1 MITEDKI
8 FEKHYDYYKNVG
20 VETIKQ
26 QAGQVEQVSKDY
38 EGRVIFELLQ
48 NAFDK
53 AKKNILVEV
62 QGDSL
67 YIANDGTKFSYNANH
82 DYKEGQSDTDKFT
95 RYDFQ
100 SLCSISTSSKNTS
113 ESIGNKGVGFKSVFS
128 VARDGY
134 VNVYTKGEMIE
145 NGNGIPETI
154 SFGIFDS
161 FKNVKDI
168 PDAFPE
174 DLQKRIEKQIQ
185 QVQQERKE
193 RGVPGYYY
201 PLHITEEPQIILDYF
216 EKGYVTVVE
225 IPFHNLDIIKA
236 LFEEIRKIHFNFV
249 SLKYPEDFNIE
260 FKLNGE
266 SFKKII
272 NTETGLFFST
282 IIKDEAIEIIAK
294 EADIHIGSNNKV
306 AICFKT
312 EEEIERG
319 ETGLLYN
326 YLPTQK
332 ASPLKY
338 VDFHA
343 DFHTSVDRKTIE
355 FSKKSKIGQYN
366 TALLK
371 ACVEL
376 YFSVISSCSNTTEK
390 ADIQLKHIDEQ
401 KVNLNSFRWH
411 YLAVNSNDDVYDI
424 VRSILKI
431 EDDYINQGNWDDKF
445 RYKVAVDLISG
456 IGYSFFQ
463 KDTINEKE
471 RNDFFKY
478 VIEFIHCFTDD
489 YKKQYS
495 RVQIFKSELADKLL
509 SLKIQ
514 LLPNIILDHNIE
526 VLYKEKDNEE
536 LSLPIFMGVNVTTF
550 RVPDEYFSSCLCIKK
565 YSDIN
570 VLFKYFRQTSI
581 KGEISEKSITETDQI
596 SMLRSLFQLY
606 KTKTDKP
613 DSFAHRYSRFLS
625 ESDRKYN
632 SAQNITAFSVSTV
645 FLKTNSGKYKPAQ
658 LCTINELDNAFL
670 ESFIDNEELKELFLI
685 FIGVSTESG
694 YLIIDKKIFNAFK
707 DGLDFIPAPYSR
719 DETENL
725 TAKEIIPN
733 IVIITGKKNIHP
745 ALINYNRYPFL
756 EDISNKKVQK
766 HLQPLRIGEYYL
778 FPPDYADVLIKK
790 MKDNT
795 KKYPQDVFRLYSA
808 NAFRLFYEMGIYL
821 TINKGKLQWTDEQNF
836 KIAQNRNDFELLKN
850 QDLTLL
856 CFFNGNEVPDGLKYL
871 FIELNIKDVEINN
884 QQDISEDFRAS
895 YEALIPF
902 VLAEISYLNS
912 RISEKDYI
920 KNIDEIKSFQRYWN
934 SITVISG
941 DKLSILV
948 EYQKDSEPLYLSQ
961 SYCFHDKKLYFDN
974 SISVSQK
981 SEAIAKSIFN
991 IGSLSAKIE
1000 LIFFHKKPEDIKTE
1014 YNQEDINEIKKI
1026 WLPDYYKK
1034 FEAFQKLILEH
1045 FNYLYVEN
1053 DLWYVYNDSHRSE
1066 LLITLDSQNRLNEL
1080 IQFVNDFKENED
1092 LREYF
1097 EGFNLEIDRSYIES
1111 KAGEILALN
1120 EALDCNENIEIEVK
1134 KLSKR
1139 LGSEFRLNT
1148 IFNELQEKNPESQN
1162 KNIAV
1167 QKSEKQKDIELN
1179 NRIDDIL
1186 NKIPIQTSK
1195 EVQTL
1200 DLSGE
1205 SVSQPIPIKKKK
1217 VIYKGEQL
1225 PDNKILETLGA
1236 SGEEEV
1242 LLFFINEFISNEKIN
1257 RVDAINQVYELLK
1270 EKIGDDSLKKFKD
1283 NCIKEIND
1291 NEKLRRALIPFFYVT
1306 IHHKFSFFDLIV
1318 FYENEPTLV
1327 EVKTTSNSKT
1337 FYLSIAEVEA
1347 ARGKHNYIIVRNTSD
1362 CIYLLGNPIKSV
1374 EKELTYIKGD
1384 KFTLKARNYELKLT
1398 EK

>member
-1 MITEDKI
+1 MTIEDKI
-8 FEKHYDYYKNVG
+8 FEKHYNYYKNVG

-48 NAFDK
+48 NAFDR

-67 YIANDGTKFSYNANH
+67 YIANDGTKFTYNANH
-82 DYKEGQSDTDKFT
+82 DYKEGLSDTDKFT

-145 NGNGIPETI
+145 NGKGIYETI

-161 FKNVKDI
+161 FKAVKDI
-168 PDAFPE
+168 PETFPE
-174 DLQKRIEKQIQ
+174 ELKNCIIKQIK

-201 PLHITEEPQIILDYF
+201 PLHITEEPQIIIDYF
-216 EKGYVTVVE
+216 EQGFVTVVE
-225 IPFHNLDIIKA
+225 IPFQNIGIIKA
-236 LFEEIRKIHFNFV
+236 LFEEIRNIHFNFV

-260 FKLNGE
+260 FKINGK

-272 NTETGLFFST
+272 NTESGLFFSS
-282 IIKDEAIEIIAK
+282 IIKDEAIENIAK

-332 ASPLKY
+332 ASPFKH

-366 TALLK
+366 TALLR

-376 YFSVISSCSNTTEK
+376 YFSVIYSCSNTTDK
-390 ADIQLKHIDEQ
+390 ADIQIRCIEEQ
-401 KVNLNSFRWH
+401 KSNLNSFRWH
-411 YLAVNSNDDVYDI
+411 YLAMNSNDDIYDI
-424 VRSILKI
+424 VRNILKI
-431 EDDYINQGNWDDKF
+431 KDDYINQWNYDDNI
-445 RYKVAVDLISG
+445 RYKIAVDLISG
-456 IGYSFFQ
+456 IAYTFFQ
-463 KDTINEKE
+463 KDTINEKD

-478 VIEFIHCFTDD
+478 VIEFIYWFTDD

-495 RVQIFKSELADKLL
+495 RVQIFKSEMADKLL
-509 SLKIQ
+509 TLKIQ

-536 LSLPIFMGVNVTTF
+536 LTLPTFMGVNVTNF
-550 RVPDEYFSSCLCIKK
+550 KIPDEYFSNCLGIKK

-581 KGEISEKSITETDQI
+581 KGEISEKNITEADQI
-596 SMLRSLFQLY
+596 SLLRSLFQLF

-645 FLKTNSGKYKPAQ
+645 FLKTNTSKYKPAQ
-658 LCTINELDNAFL
+658 LCSINELDNVFL
-670 ESFIDNEELKELFLI
+670 DSFIDNEELKETFLI
-685 FIGVSTESG
+685 FMGVSTESG
-694 YLIIDKKIFNAFK
+694 YLIVDRKIFNVFK
-707 DGLDFIPAPYSR
+707 DGLDYIPAPYSR

-733 IVIITGKKNIHP
+733 IVVITGKKEIHP

-756 EDISNKKVQK
+756 EDVSNKKIQK
-766 HLQPLRIGEYYL
+766 HLQPLRIGEYYS
-778 FPPDYADVLIKK
+778 FPPEYADILIKK

-795 KKYPQDVFRLYSA
+795 RKYPQDVFRLYSA
-808 NAFRLFYEMGIYL
+808 NTFRLFYERGSYL
-821 TINKGKLQWTDEQNF
+821 IVNKGKLQWTNELNF

-850 QDLTLL
+850 QDLILL
-856 CFFNGNEVPDGLKYL
+856 CFFNGNEVPDSLKHC
-871 FIELNIKDVEINN
+871 FIELNIKAVEINN
-884 QQDISEDFRAS
+884 EKNITEEFRES

-934 SITVISG
+934 SISVISG

-948 EYQKDSEPLYLSQ
+948 EYQKDAEPLTLQ
-961 SYCFHDKKLYFDN
+961 QTYCFHDKKLYFDN

-991 IGSLSAKIE
+991 IGSLNAKVE

-1014 YNQEDINEIKKI
+1014 YNQEDINEIIKM

-1034 FEAFQKLILEH
+1034 FEAFQKIILEH
-1045 FNYLYVEN
+1045 FAHQYVEN
-1053 DLWYVYNDSHRSE
+1053 DLWYVYNDSHKSE
-1066 LLITLDSQNRLNEL
+1066 LLVTLDHENRLNEL
-1080 IQFVNDFKENED
+1080 IQFVNDCKQNEEF
-1092 LREYF
+1092 REYF
-1097 EGFNLEIDRSYIES
+1097 EGFNIEIDRSHIES
-1111 KAGEILALN
+1111 KAGEILAL
-1120 EALDCNENIEIEVK
+1120 IEEVGGDKKIETEVK
-1134 KLSKR
+1134 ELSKR
-1139 LGSEFRLNT
+1139 LGSENRLNS
-1148 IFNELQEKNPESQN
+1148 IYNELLEKNPESQS
-1162 KNIAV
+1162 KNITV
-1167 QKSEKQKDIELN
+1167 QKSEKHKEIELN

-1186 NKIPIQTSK
+1186 NKIPTKNTK
-1195 EVQTL
+1195 EVQTI

-1205 SVSQPIPIKKKK
+1205 SVSQPIPIKKKQ

-1225 PDNKILETLGA
+1225 PDSKMLETLGA

-1270 EKIGDDSLKKFKD
+1270 EKIGDDSLKKYKV
-1283 NCIKEIND
+1283 NCIKVVDD
-1291 NEKLRRALIPFFYVT
+1291 NEKLRRALIPLFYVT
-1306 IHHKFSFFDLIV
+1306 MHHKFSFFDLIV

-1337 FYLSIAEVEA
+1337 FYLSVAEVEA

-1398 EK
+1398 DK